1 MKKIITIAYILSG
14 FFLPKGTFGQ
24 VPAEKYTVDSASV
37 EQAGVPKGEVLKC
50 VFDHSVIFPGT
61 VREYWIY
68 IPAQYRPDRPACVY
82 VNQDGIQWKA
92 PTVFDNLIHRGEM
105 PVTIGIFVMP
115 GRVPAADTS
124 SSLDRYNR
132 SFEYDGLGDAYVR
145 FLLEEILPDVEKH
158 TAHDGRAIHLSRQGN
173 DRAIGGSS
181 SGAIAAFTAAWE
193 RPGEFTRVFSAI
205 GTYVGLRGGE
215 RYPTLIRKYEP
226 KPIRVFLQD
235 GSNDLNIYGGDWW
248 KANETMERA
257 LVFSGYEVNHVWG
270 QGSHSGAQGTSLFPD
285 VMRWLWKDWPR
296 PVAKGNSGNA
306 VIKDIL
312 LSGEDWE
319 LVGQGYGFTEGTAA
333 NAAGDVFY
341 QDIPASKT
349 YRVGADG
356 HPVLISTDAK
366 KASGTCFGPDGSRY
380 EVAGGTKQVLKY
392 EAGATSPASASG
404 AATAPKATVIAD
416 GLSGNDLLVA
426 RNGNVYVTVPDGDKP
441 AGKIFLIRP
450 GGQKLVV
457 DSGLRFVNGLT
468 FTPDQTLLYVAESA
482 SHWIWVYSVRPDGT
496 LYNKQRYG
504 WLHVPDNQENA
515 WPDGLKCDRDGRL
528 YVTTRLGI
536 QVLDQLGR
544 VNAIIPIP
552 TTGQASNCCFGGPNF
567 DVLYVTCVDKVY
579 RRKLKVRGCN
589 PFEMPNKPG
598 TPRL

>member
-1 MKKIITIAYILSG
+1 MKKIIAVVYVLSG
-14 FFLPKGTFGQ
+14 TFLTLFLPMRTPAQ
-24 VPAEKYTVDSASV
+24 APAEKYAVDSASV
-37 EQAGVPKGEVLKC
+37 GQAGVPKGELLHC
-50 VFDHSVIFPGT
+50 VFDHSIIFPGT
-61 VREYWIY
+61 TREYWIY

-92 PTVFDNLIHRGEM
+92 PTVFDNLIYRGEM
-105 PVTIGIFVMP
+105 PVTIGVFITP
-115 GRVPAADTS
+115 GKVPAADTS
-124 SSLDRYNR
+124 RSLDRFNR
-132 SFEYDGLGDAYVR
+132 SFEYDGLGDAYAR
-145 FLLEEILPDVEKH
+145 FLLEEIFPDVEKH
-158 TAHDGRAIHLSRQGN
+158 AATDGRPIHLSRQGN

-193 RPGEFTRVFSAI
+193 RPGAFSRVFSAI

-226 KPIRVFLQD
+226 RPIRIFLQD
-235 GSNDLNIYGGDWW
+235 GSSDLNIYGGDWW

-257 LVFSGYEVNHVWG
+257 LVFSGYEVQHVWG
-270 QGSHSGAQGTSLFPD
+270 EGSHSGAQGTALFPD
-285 VMRWLWKDWPR
+285 AMRWLWKDWPR
-296 PVAKGNSGNA
+296 PVASGHSNNQFLQE
-306 VIKDIL
+306 IL
-312 LSGEDWE
+312 IPGEDWE

-333 NAAGDVFY
+333 NAAGEVYY

-356 HPVLISTDAK
+356 RPVIFSTDARR
-366 KASGTCFGPDGSRY
+366 ASGTCFGPDGDRY
-380 EVAGGTKQVLKY
+380 EVAGATRQILRY
-392 EAGATSPASASG
+392 TAAGKMSVVAE
-404 AATAPKATVIAD
+404 
-416 GLSGNDLLVA
+416 GLSGNDLLVG
-426 RNGNVYVTVPDGDKP
+426 RNGNVYVTVPDGSDKP
-441 AGKIFLIRP
+441 GKIYLVRP
-450 GGQKLVV
+450 GALPVAV

-468 FTPDQTLLYVAESA
+468 FTPDQTQLYVAESA
-482 SHWIWVYSVRPDGT
+482 SHWIWVYSIRPDGT
-496 LYNKQRYG
+496 LYNKQHYG
-504 WLHVPDNQENA
+504 WLHEPDNQENA

-544 VNAIIPIP
+544 VNAIIPVP
-552 TTGQASNCCFGGPNF
+552 SGQGSNCCFGGPGF

-589 PFEMPNKPG
+589 PFEAPNKPG